1 MDTEQSS
8 ATPNAGIRP
17 SRYGL
22 AEHGI
27 RNINVGYWN
36 LGTAQLLEHAVRRH
50 EGLFATGGSYVVGTG
65 QFTGRSPKD
74 KFIVRDEGTEAS
86 VQWGPIN
93 QPMAPASFDRLY
105 SKMLAYWRGHDL
117 FIQDCFGGADPRYTL
132 PIRVITQYAWH
143 ALFARQLFVRP
154 DAARTQDHV
163 PEFTIFFAPRLQATP
178 GEDGTNSETCIVV
191 NFTKKVVLICGT
203 SYAGEMKK
211 SVFTIL
217 NYLLPARGILPMHC
231 SSNVGNGGGVALFF
245 GLSGTGKTTL
255 SADPQRRLIGDDE
268 HGWSD
273 HGVFNFEGGCYAKC
287 IHLSRENE
295 PQIWNAIRFGTVLE
309 NVAIDAETRLLD
321 FDSAAHTENTRAAY
335 PLKYI
340 DHAVLPSVA
349 GHPGNIILLT
359 ADAFGVLPPISR
371 LTPEQ
376 TMYHFLSGYTA
387 KVAGTERGLGSEPAA
402 TFSACFGAPFLPRPA
417 SEYASMLG
425 EKMRRHKVSC
435 WLLNT
440 GWVGGSYG
448 IGERMRLP
456 YTRAMLTAALEG
468 QLDDVPMEPHPF
480 FKTMVPR
487 ACPHVP
493 PDFLD
498 PRGMWSDKAA
508 YDRAALELSA
518 RFSRNFEKFSDVGP
532 EVLEAGP
539 VALARV

>member
-1 MDTEQSS
+1 
-8 ATPNAGIRP
+8 
-17 SRYGL
+17 
-22 AEHGI
+22 
-27 RNINVGYWN
+27 
-36 LGTAQLLEHAVRRH
+36 
-50 EGLFATGGSYVVGTG
+50 
-65 QFTGRSPKD
+65 
-74 KFIVRDEGTEAS
+74 
-86 VQWGPIN
+86 
-93 QPMAPASFDRLY
+93 
-105 SKMLAYWRGHDL
+105 
-117 FIQDCFGGADPRYTL
+117 
-132 PIRVITQYAWH
+132 
-143 ALFARQLFVRP
+143 
-154 DAARTQDHV
+154 
-163 PEFTIFFAPRLQATP
+163 
-178 GEDGTNSETCIVV
+178 
-191 NFTKKVVLICGT
+191 
-203 SYAGEMKK
+203 
-211 SVFTIL
+211 
-217 NYLLPARGILPMHC
+217 MHC

-273 HGVFNFEGGCYAKC
+273 DGVFNFEGGCYAKC
-287 IHLSRENE
+287 IHLSPENE
-295 PQIWNAIRFGTVLE
+295 PQIWSAIRFGTVLE

-340 DHAVLPSVA
+340 DRAVIPSVA
-349 GHPGNIILLT
+349 GHPSNIILLT

-417 SEYASMLG
+417 ATYAAMLG
-425 EKMRRHKVSC
+425 DKMRRHKVNC

-440 GWVGGSYG
+440 GWVGGPYG

-468 QLDDVPMEPHPF
+468 QFDDVPMEPHPF
-480 FKTMVPR
+480 FKTMVPK

-508 YDRAALELSA
+508 YDRAALDLSG
-518 RFSRNFEKFSDVGP
+518 RFGKNFEKFSDVAA

>member
-1 MDTEQSS
+1 MDTEASS

-27 RNINVGYWN
+27 RNINVAYWN

-50 EGLFATGGSYVVGTG
+50 EGLFARGGAYVVRTG
-65 QFTGRSPKD
+65 QFTGRSPRD
-74 KFIVRDEGTEAS
+74 KFIVRDEATEAN
-86 VQWGPIN
+86 VQWGPVN
-93 QPMAPASFDRLY
+93 QPMSQASFDRLY
-105 SKMLAYWRGHDL
+105 AKMLAYWQGHDL
-117 FIQDCFGGADPRYTL
+117 FVQDCFAGADPRYTL
-132 PIRVITQYAWH
+132 PIRVIAQYAWH

-154 DAARTQDHV
+154 DPLRTQGHV

-178 GEDGTNSETCIVV
+178 SEDGTNSETCIVV
-191 NFTKKVVLICGT
+191 DFSRKVVLICGT

-217 NYLLPARGILPMHC
+217 NYLLPARGIMPMHC
-231 SSNVGNGGGVALFF
+231 SCNVGNGGGVALFF

-273 HGVFNFEGGCYAKC
+273 AGVFNFEGGCYAKC

-309 NVAIDAETRLLD
+309 NVAIDADTRRLD
-321 FDSAAHTENTRAAY
+321 FDSVAHTENTRAAY

-340 DHAVLPSVA
+340 DRAVLPSVA
-349 GHPGNIILLT
+349 GHPSNIILLT

-402 TFSACFGAPFLPRPA
+402 TFSACFGAPFLPLPA
-417 SEYASMLG
+417 DTYASMLG
-425 EKMRRHKVSC
+425 EKMRRHKVNC

-440 GWVGGSYG
+440 GWIGGPYG
-448 IGERMRLP
+448 VGERMRLP

-468 QLDDVPMEPHPF
+468 QFDDVPMEPHPF
-480 FKTMVPR
+480 FKTMVPK

-498 PRGMWSDKAA
+498 PRGMWGDKAA
-508 YDRAALELSA
+508 YDRAAVELSA
-518 RFSRNFEKFSDVGP
+518 RFSRNFEKFSEAGP

-539 VALARV
+539 RVLARV